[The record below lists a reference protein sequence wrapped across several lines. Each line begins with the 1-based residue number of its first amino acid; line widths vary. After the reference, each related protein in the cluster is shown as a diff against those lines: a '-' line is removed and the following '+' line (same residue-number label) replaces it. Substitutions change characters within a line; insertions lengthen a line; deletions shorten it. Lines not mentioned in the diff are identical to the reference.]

1 MVRFDGD
8 TLRGCPEIE
17 VEDSHG
23 GGFTAVFFT
32 KGFFVRNPKL
42 QYFGGEVRV
51 FKGLDPERWSL
62 FRALGHA
69 KELDKR
75 VESNGDEGVKL
86 WWKPSNI
93 PLDECLK
100 KLSLD
105 VHALELAKFA
115 VENLE
120 EVDIYVDYNTT
131 TDSGNDEYP
140 KCLEGVELYGVG
152 ASKLNDKGKGI
163 AHEVEEAPEYES
175 SDSEFVLNNVH
186 FNDSEKDQMFGEED
200 GFEGDE
206 LIEGF
211 GGVEHNERETVDK
224 DCQDEVNAIIAFST
238 VDEHENAIENA
249 YMTNGLD
256 TTQPMSSTQI
266 VDNID
271 NIDKK
276 VMLT

>member
-1 MVRFDGD
+1 MV
-8 TLRGCPEIE
+8 
-17 VEDSHG
+17 G
-23 GGFTAVFFT
+23 GGFTVVFFT
-32 KGFFVRNPKL
+32 KGFFVRNPQL
-42 QYFGGEVRV
+42 QYFGGEVGV
-51 FKGLDPERWSL
+51 FKGLDIGRWSL
-62 FRALGHA
+62 FEALGHA
-69 KELDKR
+69 KELDER
-75 VESNGDEGVKL
+75 VESNGGEGVKL

-93 PLDECLK
+93 PLDKCLK

-131 TDSGNDEYP
+131 ADSGNDESP
-140 KCLEGVELYGVG
+140 KCLEGVELYGAG

-163 AHEVEEAPEYES
+163 AHEVEDAQKYES
-175 SDSEFVLNNVH
+175 LDSEFVVNVVH
-186 FNDSEKDQMFGEED
+186 FNDSEKDQMIGEND

-211 GGVEHNERETVDK
+211 GGVKHNEREAVDE
-224 DCQDEVNAIIAFST
+224 DCQTEVNAIIAFST

-249 YMTNGLD
+249 YMTKGLD
-256 TTQPMSSTQI
+256 TTQPMSSAQI
-266 VDNID
+266 VDDID
-271 NIDKK
+271 HINKK